1 MCRKNIS
8 LSSIQYK
15 ESLRC
20 CKYENEKEKYSDIS
34 EKILASQQ
42 LLWYYISAFRIA
54 ADLPV
59 CAQTGLAGGDEPA
72 RGRN

>member
-1 MCRKNIS
+1 MCRRKF
-8 LSSIQYK
+8 LSSSIRK
-15 ESLRC
+15 APDVVNMKIKR
-20 CKYENEKEKYSDIS
+20 ENILIFRK
-34 EKILASQQ
+34 KILASQQ